1 MRVLVADQLP
11 EQSIDA
17 LKKAG
22 HVVAV
27 ENCSGTKLQEAL
39 VSHGSESLV
48 VRSTR
53 VTREMM
59 EHASSLELIV
69 RAGSGY
75 DSIDTEAASEFG
87 IFVANCPGKN
97 AHAVAEL
104 TIGLM
109 VSLDRWIPDNVSDA
123 RAGQWRKSDYSGAHG
138 LKGRRLGLVG
148 MGKIGRLVSQMARG
162 LGLEVIAWSRSLTRE
177 HAEELG
183 VKYAT
188 SSIEVANQS
197 DIISIHMAATP
208 ETFRFIGKDF
218 FAAVKPGSFF
228 INTARGSIVDEA
240 ALIEAL
246 DHKGVRAA
254 LDVFVDEP
262 SYKSGALQT
271 KLSEHPSVYLTHHI
285 GASTAEAQSAT
296 ADAAAHVIE
305 TYSKHGI
312 VPNCVNIAVQSS
324 ATHLLTIRHIDKVGV
339 LARILDLI
347 RTHDLNVQEMENQVF
362 IGSANAAVA
371 RIRVVGT
378 PSDELFSSLKEIRD
392 VIAISEIKL

>member
-1 MRVLVADQLP
+1 MRVLIADKLP

-17 LKKAG
+17 LRTAG
-22 HVVAV
+22 HVVTV
-27 ENCSGTKLQEAL
+27 EICSDTKLKEAL
-39 VSHGSESLV
+39 ISHGSESLV

-104 TIGLM
+104 TIGLI
-109 VSLDRWIPDNVSDA
+109 VSLDRRIPDNVSDA
-123 RAGQWRKSDYSGAHG
+123 RAGQWRKSTYSKAAG
-138 LKGRRLGLVG
+138 LKGRVLGLVG
-148 MGKIGRLVSQMARG
+148 MGKIGRLVSQMAKA
-162 LGLEVIAWSRSLTRE
+162 LGLEVVAWSRSLTPE
-177 HAEELG
+177 LATELG
-183 VKYAT
+183 VKYAY
-188 SSIEVANQS
+188 SSIEVAAQAN
-197 DIISIHMAATP
+197 IISIHMAATP
-208 ETFRFIGKDF
+208 ETNRCIGKDF
-218 FAAVKPGSFF
+218 FSAIKPGAFF
-228 INTARGSIVDEA
+228 INTARGSIIDED

-246 DHKGVRAA
+246 DNKGVRAA

-262 SYKSGALQT
+262 SYKTGTLQT
-271 KLSEHPSVYLTHHI
+271 KLLAHPSVYLTHHI
-285 GASTAEAQSAT
+285 GASTAEAQST
-296 ADAAAHVIE
+296 TSDAAVNVID
-305 TYSKHGI
+305 TYAKKGI
-312 VPNCVNIAVQSS
+312 VLNCVNIAVQSS

-347 RTHDLNVQEMENQVF
+347 RTYDLNVQEMENQVF
-362 IGSANAAVA
+362 TGPANAAVA

-378 PSDELFSSLKEIRD
+378 PSAELFTSLKEIRD
-392 VIAISEIKL
+392 VLAISEIKL